1 MKSLGARLALLL
13 LTAIVLVVITSSFVA
28 SLVMR
33 GPRPDMTME
42 PVAHQLSILATFAEN
57 DRSAAVSSGLVIA
70 ALPADGPRDEHLS
83 RVLMEALSRIATAR
97 YATITRQM
105 RGETTASIK
114 LSDGNWMM
122 MPMPEFGPPPDG
134 WTILVGWLGLIITG
148 SVLVSIFA
156 ASKIMKPLRLLERAV
171 AEMGPDGTLPHVPET
186 GPGEIRVTA
195 QALNGLSARV
205 KAATES
211 RMRLV
216 AAAGHDLRTPMTR
229 MRLRAEFIKDD
240 EDRRKWLS
248 DLEELDTIADSAIGL
263 VREEISSD
271 GLQCVRLDTIVGDIV
286 EELAAIGMNIESG
299 ELQPASI
306 SAGVLALT
314 RALRNLLIN
323 AATHGESAVVT
334 VAHFGDRAIVRILD
348 TGPGIPEERLNQV
361 FEPFFRI
368 DIARQRS
375 FPGAGL
381 GMAIAKEIISRFDGE
396 IVVRNRHPRG
406 LEQLITFKTPNQTTS
421 GRLVS

>member
-13 LTAIVLVVITSSFVA
+13 LTAIVLVVISSSFVA

-33 GPRPDMTME
+33 GPRPDMMIE
-42 PVAHQLSILATFAEN
+42 PEARQLAVLAAFAEK
-57 DRSAAVSSGLVIA
+57 DRVAAASAGLIVA
-70 ALPADGPRDEHLS
+70 PTADDSPRDEELS
-83 RVLMEALSRIATAR
+83 RFLVEALLRISSMREAIISRQSTGEMIA
-97 YATITRQM
+97 
-105 RGETTASIK
+105 SLK
-114 LSDGNWMM
+114 LSDGKWLVT
-122 MPMPEFGPPPDG
+122 PMPQHGPPPGG
-134 WTILVGWLGLIITG
+134 WKILVGWLGLIIIG
-148 SVLVSIFA
+148 SVLVSVFA

-171 AEMGPDGTLPHVPET
+171 AEVNPDGTLPHIAET

-205 KAATES
+205 KASTES

-229 MRLRAEFIKDD
+229 MRLRAEFIQDD
-240 EDRRKWLS
+240 EERRKWLA
-248 DLEELDTIADSAIGL
+248 DLEELDRIADSAIGL
-263 VREEISSD
+263 VREEISKDS
-271 GLQCVRLDTIVGDIV
+271 LERVRLDTAVEEIV
-286 EELAAIGMNIESG
+286 EELQAINMNVKSG
-299 ELQPASI
+299 ELEPALI
-306 SAGVLALT
+306 CAGPLAVT

-323 AATHGESAVVT
+323 AATHGQSATVTVTHLGNRAVV
-334 VAHFGDRAIVRILD
+334 RIID

-381 GMAIAKEIISRFDGE
+381 GMAIAHEIVTRFDGE
-396 IVVRNRHPRG
+396 ITVRNRQPTG
-406 LEQLITFKTPNQTTS
+406 LEQVVSFKSADSKSAN
-421 GRLVS
+421 

>member
-1 MKSLGARLALLL
+1 MRSLGARLALLL
-13 LTAIVLVVITSSFVA
+13 LTAIVLVVISSSFVA

-33 GPRPDMTME
+33 GPRPNMVIQPM
-42 PVAHQLSILATFAEN
+42 ARQLAILATLAEKDKAAAASAGLIFAP
-57 DRSAAVSSGLVIA
+57 A
-70 ALPADGPRDEHLS
+70 PADGPRDEELS
-83 RVLMEALSRIATAR
+83 RFLMEALFRISGMREAIISREGP
-97 YATITRQM
+97 
-105 RGETTASIK
+105 GEMVASLK
-114 LSDGNWMM
+114 LSDGTWLI
-122 MPMPEFGPPPDG
+122 MPMPQHGPPPGG
-134 WTILVGWLGLIITG
+134 WKVLVGWLGLIIIG

-156 ASKIMKPLRLLERAV
+156 ASKIMKPLRLLEEAV
-171 AEMGPDGTLPHVPET
+171 AAVNSDGTLPHIPES

-229 MRLRAEFIKDD
+229 MRLRAEFIQND
-240 EDRRKWLS
+240 EERHKWLA
-248 DLEELDTIADSAIGL
+248 DLEELDRIADSAIRL

-271 GLQCVRLDTIVGDIV
+271 SLEQVRLDAIVRDIV
-286 EELAAIGMNIESG
+286 AELKAIDMSVKSG
-299 ELQPASI
+299 KLEPATI
-306 SAGVLALT
+306 SAGPLAVT

-323 AATHGESAVVT
+323 AATHGQSATVTVTHLGNRAVV
-334 VAHFGDRAIVRILD
+334 RIID

-368 DIARQRS
+368 DIARQKS

-381 GMAIAKEIISRFDGE
+381 GMAIAREIVTRFEGEII
-396 IVVRNRHPRG
+396 VRNRQPKG
-406 LEQLITFKTPNQTTS
+406 LEQVVSFKS
-421 GRLVS
+421 ADCRSVS